1 MSALGTFLSSDNL
14 KHNYQFL
21 LQRVEQRTGINPRK
35 YPDMEKQFGAMASV
49 FANKMV
55 SNGAG
60 EHELANLATM
70 NNRLIDH
77 AANFFCDKIQSK
89 RSSTSGVAGA
99 NTGVGGQ
106 VSGATARIP
115 AQEARV
121 AGSYFNSEQ
130 GFTMLETNDDVSGAY
145 SQLVSDRNAALNKNS
160 RATFDMPVSV
170 ASRDAGR
177 ADNTPLNKQLK
188 NLLLERADLNQM
200 PSTGLGGNSGQGVG
214 GHPGI
219 GLLPFNIDDEVSHL
233 LSHEPGADLPLYQN
247 IMDLQSSASV
257 GERVK
262 ALEAER
268 QSSLFVN
275 SDPQQQQQPY
285 QQFQN
290 GLLSGTPDSFELNQ
304 RTQKLSGLPD
314 SFELNQRTQKRG
326 EQSAVM
332 PQLNTRAQTFNQQSE
347 LRDPAEL
354 YRLSADGE
362 QRLITDMTA
371 GTIGS
376 NDVRALAQPQLN
388 SFADNQLIER
398 LLAMQ
403 RDIQPKYAER
413 TNYIIINSLDRDWFN
428 TDETRYR
435 FRVNFRPNSSYT
447 GAGIQD
453 LYRNVT
459 SVELVNALIPQ
470 DCVNIPFDTR
480 VYIDILNF
488 PYLLLQIQEF
498 SDVFRGTNSHNDR
511 AFSVLVFDKQH
522 DSSVLSVDYISGTDT
537 IVQTAPKTQFYREYR
552 KTFYKYTPAYF
563 EKKVFFNQP
572 LASLPHMTINL
583 TTPAGEN
590 LYTDS
595 DVLTISRVA
604 TANLSVASNLEY
616 KPAVGYPGDV
626 LATWNNRQYIRIQTE
641 SAFSNKMFRLGDLIR
656 IQGFDCDSSL
666 SFSNARFNEFMNRES
681 GHYILNTDQC
691 NVSVPSTSAT
701 NQGYTSNLYIAPP
714 GELNSTNTGVNPNSY
729 YSNLVSSNPWVQAN
743 SKLININLQT
753 HLLFKINTR
762 EGDIAPLSKPINI

>member
-1 MSALGTFLSSDNL
+1 MSALGTFLSPDNL

-21 LQRVEQRTGINPRK
+21 QQRVEQRTGINPRR
-35 YPDMEKQFGAMASV
+35 YPDMEKQFGAMAAV

-55 SNGAG
+55 SNGAA

-70 NNRLIDH
+70 NNKLIDH

-89 RSSTSGVAGA
+89 K
-99 NTGVGGQ
+99 TGGL
-106 VSGATARIP
+106 SPSNATNARL
-115 AQEARV
+115 ASQEARV

-130 GFTMLETNDDVSGAY
+130 GFTMLESNDDVSGAY
-145 SQLVSDRNAALNKNS
+145 SQLVSDRNAALNKNARS
-160 RATFDMPVSV
+160 VFDMPVSV
-170 ASRDAGR
+170 ASRDA
-177 ADNTPLNKQLK
+177 AKSDTTPLNKQLK
-188 NLLLERADLNQM
+188 NLMLERADLNQQ
-200 PSTGLGGNSGQGVG
+200 PSTGTASSSIA
-214 GHPGI
+214 GHPGV
-219 GLLPFNIDDEVSHL
+219 GLLPFNIDDEVNQFL
-233 LSHEPGADLPLYQN
+233 IREPGADLPLYQN

-257 GERVK
+257 SERVK

-268 QSSLFVN
+268 QSSLLTDSPGFLSGVLD
-275 SDPQQQQQPY
+275 SY
-285 QQFQN
+285 ELN
-290 GLLSGTPDSFELNQ
+290 GL
-304 RTQKLSGLPD
+304 
-314 SFELNQRTQKRG
+314 TQKRG
-326 EQSAVM
+326 EQSVVQPM
-332 PQLNTRAQTFNQQSE
+332 TNTRAQTFNQQSE

-354 YRLSADGE
+354 YRLSSAGE
-362 QRLITDMTA
+362 QKLLGDMTA
-371 GTIGS
+371 GTIGT
-376 NDVRALAQPQLN
+376 NDVRAVAQPPFN
-388 SFADNQLIER
+388 SLADNQLIEK
-398 LLAMQ
+398 LLALQ

-435 FRVNFRPNSSYT
+435 FRVNFRPT
-447 GAGIQD
+447 DPEFKGAGIQD
-453 LYRNVT
+453 LYRNLT

-511 AFSVLVFDKQH
+511 AFSVLVYDKQH
-522 DSSVLSVDYISGTDT
+522 DSSVLSLDYISGTDT

-595 DVLTISRVA
+595 DVLKIKSVSLSNLAAVA
-604 TANLSVASNLEY
+604 TSLEY
-616 KPAVGYPGDV
+616 IAAVGYPNDSK
-626 LATWNNRQYIRIQTE
+626 ATWDTRQYIRIETE
-641 SAFSNKMFRLGDLIR
+641 TAFSNKMFRLGDLIR
-656 IQGFDCDSSL
+656 IQGFDCGTSTI
-666 SFSNARFNEFMNRES
+666 SNNKLNTFMNREA
-681 GHYILNTDQC
+681 GHYILNTDFC
-691 NVSVPSTSAT
+691 NVAIPNPAV

-714 GELNSTNTGVNPNSY
+714 GDLNATNTGVNAGSY
-729 YSNLVSSNPWVQAN
+729 YINSCTGNPWVQTN

-762 EGDIAPLSKPINI
+762 EGDIALLTKAMNI

>member
-35 YPDMEKQFGAMASV
+35 YPDMEKQFGAMATV
-49 FANKMV
+49 FVNKMV

-89 RSSTSGVAGA
+89 RGST
-99 NTGVGGQ
+99 TGV
-106 VSGATARIP
+106 SGNTSRTP
-115 AQEARV
+115 NQDARV

-145 SQLVSDRNAALNKNS
+145 SQLVSDRNSALNKNA

-188 NLLLERADLNQM
+188 NLMLERADLNQM
-200 PSTGLGGNSGQGVG
+200 PSTGFGANSGSGQGIV
-214 GHPGI
+214 GHPGV

-233 LSHEPGADLPLYQN
+233 LSHEPGSDLPLYQN

-257 GERVK
+257 SERVK

-268 QSSLFVN
+268 QSSLFIN
-275 SDPQQQQQPY
+275 SDQQQPT
-285 QQFQN
+285 
-290 GLLSGTPDSFELNQ
+290 GILSGT
-304 RTQKLSGLPD
+304 TD

-326 EQSAVM
+326 EQSVVL
-332 PQLNTRAQTFNQQSE
+332 PQQNTMAQTFNQQSE
-347 LRDPAEL
+347 LRDPNEL
-354 YRLSADGE
+354 YRLSADGT
-362 QRLITDMTA
+362 QGLIADMTA
-371 GTIGS
+371 GTIGT
-376 NDVRALAQPQLN
+376 NDVRALPHPN
-388 SFADNQLIER
+388 SNSLADNQLIER

-413 TNYIIINSLDRDWFN
+413 TNYIIVNSLDRDWFN

-453 LYRNVT
+453 LYRNIN

-470 DCVNIPFDTR
+470 DCVNIPFDSR

-511 AFSVLVFDKQH
+511 AFSVLVYDKQH
-522 DSSVLSVDYISGTDT
+522 DSSVLSLDYISGSDT

-572 LASLPHMTINL
+572 LASLPHMSINL

-595 DVLTISRVA
+595 DVLKISRVA
-604 TANLSVASNLEY
+604 TANLSVVATSLEY
-616 KPAVGYPGDV
+616 KAAVGYPGDV

-656 IQGFDCDSSL
+656 IQGFDCNAAL
-666 SFSNARFNEFMNRES
+666 SVSNARFNEFMNRES

-691 NVSVPSTSAT
+691 NVSIPSTSST

-729 YSNLVSSNPWVQAN
+729 YSNLVSSNPWVQTN

>member
-1 MSALGTFLSSDNL
+1 MSALNTFLSGDNL

-35 YPDMEKQFGAMASV
+35 YPDFEKQFGSMAHV

-55 SNGAG
+55 TNGAAD
-60 EHELANLATM
+60 HELNNLATM
-70 NNRLIDH
+70 NNKLIDH
-77 AANFFCDKIQSK
+77 AANFFCDKIQAK
-89 RSSTSGVAGA
+89 RAASGGVSGVGSQQQQSQE
-99 NTGVGGQ
+99 G
-106 VSGATARIP
+106 RI
-115 AQEARV
+115 

-130 GFTMLETNDDVSGAY
+130 GFTMLESNDDISGAY
-145 SQLVSDRNAALNKNS
+145 SQLVSGRNADLSKNA

-170 ASRDAGR
+170 ASRAAGN
-177 ADNTPLNKQLK
+177 ADNTPLTKQLK
-188 NLLLERADLNQM
+188 NLMLERADLNQQ
-200 PSTGLGGNSGQGVG
+200 SSQQYGVSQSSLTGA
-214 GHPGI
+214 GHPGV

-233 LSHEPGADLPLYQN
+233 LMHEPGADLPLYQN

-257 GERVK
+257 SDRVK

-275 SDPQQQQQPY
+275 TAGTNSVEPSGS
-285 QQFQN
+285 F
-290 GLLSGTPDSFELNQ
+290 LSGVTDSYELN
-304 RTQKLSGLPD
+304 RMA
-314 SFELNQRTQKRG
+314 QKRG
-326 EQSAVM
+326 EQSA
-332 PQLNTRAQTFNQQSE
+332 QLPMTNTRAQTFNQQSE
-347 LRDPAEL
+347 LRDPADL
-354 YRLSADGE
+354 YRLSSDGE
-362 QRLITDMTA
+362 QKLVANMTA
-371 GTIGS
+371 GTIGT
-376 NDVRALAQPQLN
+376 NDVRAQPQLN
-388 SFADNQLIER
+388 SLADNQLIEK

-413 TNYIIINSLDRDWFN
+413 TNYIVINSLDRDWFN
-428 TDETRYR
+428 TDETRYH

-522 DSSVLSVDYISGTDT
+522 DSSVLSLDYISGATDS
-537 IVQTAPKTQFYREYR
+537 IVQSTPKTQFYREYR

-572 LASLPHMTINL
+572 LASLPHMSINL

-595 DVLTISRVA
+595 DVLKITQVA
-604 TANLSVASNLEY
+604 TANLSNVSTGLEY
-616 KPAVGYPGDV
+616 TKAVGYPGDDSTV
-626 LATWNNRQYIRIQTE
+626 RAGRQYIRIQTE
-641 SAFSNKMFRLGDLIR
+641 SAFSNKIFRLGDLIR
-656 IQGFDCDSSL
+656 IQGFD
-666 SFSNARFNEFMNRES
+666 SNAALSVYNSRFNDFMNRES
-681 GHYILNTDQC
+681 GHYILNTDLC
-691 NVSVPSTSAT
+691 NVNIPNIAAV
-701 NQGYTSNLYIAPP
+701 NQGYTTNIYIAPP
-714 GELNSTNTGVNPNSY
+714 GDLNSTNTGVNPSTY
-729 YSNLVSSNPWVQAN
+729 YSNQVVSNPWVQTN
-743 SKLININLQT
+743 SKLINVNLQT

-762 EGDIAPLSKPINI
+762 EGDISPLNKAMNV

>member
-35 YPDMEKQFGAMASV
+35 YPDMEKQFGAMANV
-49 FANKMV
+49 FANKIV
-55 SNGAG
+55 SNGAA

-89 RSSTSGVAGA
+89 RGGA
-99 NTGVGGQ
+99 TGV
-106 VSGATARIP
+106 SGNTSRTP
-115 AQEARV
+115 NQDARV

-145 SQLVSDRNAALNKNS
+145 SQLVSDRNAALNKNA
-160 RATFDMPVSV
+160 RVTFDMPVSV

-188 NLLLERADLNQM
+188 NLMLERADLNQM
-200 PSTGLGGNSGQGVG
+200 PSTGNGVG
-214 GHPGI
+214 NGMGNGLGNGLGHPGV

-233 LSHEPGADLPLYQN
+233 LSHEPGSDLPLYQN

-257 GERVK
+257 SERVK

-268 QSSLFVN
+268 QSSLFIN
-275 SDPQQQQQPY
+275 SDTNQQPSGVSPTNNSIS
-285 QQFQN
+285 F
-290 GLLSGTPDSFELNQ
+290 LSGTTDSFELN
-304 RTQKLSGLPD
+304 L
-314 SFELNQRTQKRG
+314 RTQKRG
-326 EQSAVM
+326 EQSVM
-332 PQLNTRAQTFNQQSE
+332 QPQQNTMAQTFNQQSE

-354 YRLSADGE
+354 YRLSADGT
-362 QRLITDMTA
+362 QGLIADMTA
-371 GTIGS
+371 GTIGT
-376 NDVRALAQPQLN
+376 NDVRALAQPF
-388 SFADNQLIER
+388 SDNQLIER

-413 TNYIIINSLDRDWFN
+413 TNYIIVNSLDRDWFN

-453 LYRNVT
+453 LYRNIT

-522 DSSVLSVDYISGTDT
+522 DSSVLSLDYISGTDT

-656 IQGFDCDSSL
+656 IQGFDCNAAL
-666 SFSNARFNEFMNRES
+666 SVSNARFNEFMNRES

-729 YSNLVSSNPWVQAN
+729 YSNLVSSNPWVQTN

>member
-35 YPDMEKQFGAMASV
+35 YPDMEKQFGVMANV
-49 FANKMV
+49 FANKIV
-55 SNGAG
+55 SNGAA

-77 AANFFCDKIQSK
+77 AANFFCEKIQSK
-89 RSSTSGVAGA
+89 RGVGTSAQQVAGI
-99 NTGVGGQ
+99 
-106 VSGATARIP
+106 TARIP

-130 GFTMLETNDDVSGAY
+130 GFTMLESNDDVSGAY
-145 SQLVSDRNAALNKNS
+145 SQLVSDRNAALNKNA
-160 RATFDMPVSV
+160 RTTFDMPVSV

-188 NLLLERADLNQM
+188 NLLLERADLNQP
-200 PSTGLGGNSGQGVG
+200 PSTGNGMGNGLGNGL
-214 GHPGI
+214 GHPGV

-247 IMDLQSSASV
+247 IMDLQSLAPISD
-257 GERVK
+257 RVK

-275 SDPQQQQQPY
+275 SDPQQPT
-285 QQFQN
+285 
-290 GLLSGTPDSFELNQ
+290 GLLSGTPDSFELN
-304 RTQKLSGLPD
+304 R
-314 SFELNQRTQKRG
+314 RTQKRG
-326 EQSAVM
+326 EQPVLLT
-332 PQLNTRAQTFNQQSE
+332 QQNTRAQTFNQLSE
-347 LRDPAEL
+347 LRDPSEL

-362 QRLITDMTA
+362 NRLLADMTT
-371 GTIGS
+371 GTIGT
-376 NDVRALAQPQLN
+376 NDVRALAQPATN
-388 SFADNQLIER
+388 TFADNLLIER

-413 TNYIIINSLDRDWFN
+413 TNYIIVNSLDRDWFN

-435 FRVNFRPNSSYT
+435 FRVNFRPHSSYT

-453 LYRNVT
+453 LYRNIT

-511 AFSVLVFDKQH
+511 TFSVLVFDKQH

-595 DVLTISRVA
+595 DVLTIKQVD
-604 TANLSVASNLEY
+604 TANLSVVATSLEY
-616 KPAVGYPGDV
+616 KAAVGYPGDV
-626 LATWNNRQYIRIQTE
+626 LATWDKRQYIRIQTE
-641 SAFSNKMFRLGDLIR
+641 SAFSNKIFRLGDLIR
-656 IQGFDCDSSL
+656 VQGFDCNAAL
-666 SFSNARFNEFMNRES
+666 SVYNARFNEFMNRES

-691 NVSVPSTSAT
+691 NVSIPSTSST

-714 GELNSTNTGVNPNSY
+714 GELNSTNTGVNTNSY
-729 YSNLVSSNPWVQAN
+729 YSNLVSSNPWVQTN
-743 SKLININLQT
+743 SKLINVNLQT

>member
-1 MSALGTFLSSDNL
+1 L

-89 RSSTSGVAGA
+89 RNGIATGSAGGVPGT
-99 NTGVGGQ
+99 N
-106 VSGATARIP
+106 ARIP
-115 AQEARV
+115 TQEARV

-145 SQLVSDRNAALNKNS
+145 SQLVSNRNAALNKNA
-160 RATFDMPVSV
+160 RGTFDMPVSV

-177 ADNTPLNKQLK
+177 ADNTALNKQLK

-200 PSTGLGGNSGQGVG
+200 PSTGFGASSGSGQGIG
-214 GHPGI
+214 GHPGV

-233 LSHEPGADLPLYQN
+233 LSHEPGSDLPLYQN

-257 GERVK
+257 SERVK

-275 SDPQQQQQPY
+275 SDQQPTGIL
-285 QQFQN
+285 F
-290 GLLSGTPDSFELNQ
+290 GV
-304 RTQKLSGLPD
+304 PD

-326 EQSAVM
+326 EQPIVL
-332 PQLNTRAQTFNQQSE
+332 PQQNTRAQTFNQQSE
-347 LRDPAEL
+347 LRDPIEL
-354 YRLSADGE
+354 YRLSTDGA
-362 QRLITDMTA
+362 QGLIADMTS
-371 GTIGS
+371 GTIGT
-376 NDVRALAQPQLN
+376 NDVRALPYPN
-388 SFADNQLIER
+388 SNSLADNQLIER

-413 TNYIIINSLDRDWFN
+413 TNYIVINSLDRDWFN
-428 TDETRYR
+428 TDETRYH
-435 FRVNFRPNSSYT
+435 FRVNFRPT
-447 GAGIQD
+447 DPEFKGAGIQD

-470 DCVNIPFDTR
+470 DCVNIPFDSR

-511 AFSVLVFDKQH
+511 AFSVLVYDKQH
-522 DSSVLSVDYISGTDT
+522 DSSVLSLDYISGSDT

-572 LASLPHMTINL
+572 LASLPHMSINL

-604 TANLSVASNLEY
+604 TANLSAVATSLEY
-616 KPAVGYPGDV
+616 KAAVGYPGDV
-626 LATWNNRQYIRIQTE
+626 LTTWNDRQYIRIQTE

-656 IQGFDCDSSL
+656 IQGFDCNAVL
-666 SFSNARFNEFMNRES
+666 SVSNARFNEFMNRES

-691 NVSVPSTSAT
+691 NVSIPSTSST

-729 YSNLVSSNPWVQAN
+729 YSNLVSSNPWVQTN

>member
-1 MSALGTFLSSDNL
+1 MSALNTFLSNDNL

-35 YPDMEKQFGAMASV
+35 YPDFEKQFGYMAHV

-55 SNGAG
+55 SNGAAD
-60 EHELANLATM
+60 HELANLATM
-70 NNRLIDH
+70 NNKLIDH
-77 AANFFCDKIQSK
+77 AANFFCDKIQAK
-89 RSSTSGVAGA
+89 RAATGGVSGVGS
-99 NTGVGGQ
+99 Q
-106 VSGATARIP
+106 QQL
-115 AQEARV
+115 QEGRL

-130 GFTMLETNDDVSGAY
+130 GFTMLESNDDISGAY
-145 SQLVSDRNAALNKNS
+145 SQLVSGRNADLSKNA

-170 ASRDAGR
+170 ASRTAGN
-177 ADNTPLNKQLK
+177 ADNTPLTKQLK
-188 NLLLERADLNQM
+188 NLMLERADLNQQSSM
-200 PSTGLGGNSGQGVG
+200 QSGGPQSSLTGA
-214 GHPGI
+214 GHPGV

-233 LSHEPGADLPLYQN
+233 LMHEPGADLPLYQN

-257 GERVK
+257 SDRVK

-275 SDPQQQQQPY
+275 TNSVEPSMGGSGNDNSSRRY
-285 QQFQN
+285 
-290 GLLSGTPDSFELNQ
+290 LSGVTDSFDLN
-304 RTQKLSGLPD
+304 RMA
-314 SFELNQRTQKRG
+314 QKRG
-326 EQSAVM
+326 EQSSEIPVN
-332 PQLNTRAQTFNQQSE
+332 NTRAQTFNQQSE
-347 LRDPAEL
+347 LRNPTDL
-354 YRLSADGE
+354 YRLSSAGE
-362 QRLITDMTA
+362 QKLVASMTE
-371 GTIGS
+371 GTIGT
-376 NDVRALAQPQLN
+376 NDVRALAQPPLN
-388 SFADNQLIER
+388 SLADNQLIEKI
-398 LLAMQ
+398 LAMQ

-413 TNYIIINSLDRDWFN
+413 TNYIVINSLDRDWFN
-428 TDETRYR
+428 TDETRYH

-480 VYIDILNF
+480 IYIDILNF

-522 DSSVLSVDYISGTDT
+522 DSSVLSLDYISGATDS
-537 IVQTAPKTQFYREYR
+537 IVQSAPKTQFYREYR

-595 DVLTISRVA
+595 DVLKIAQVA
-604 TANLSVASNLEY
+604 TSNLSNVTTGLEY
-616 KPAVGYPGDV
+616 SKAVGYPGDASTV
-626 LATWNNRQYIRIQTE
+626 RADRQYIRIQTE

-656 IQGFDCDSSL
+656 IQGFDCNASL
-666 SFSNARFNEFMNRES
+666 SVYNGRFNDFMNRES
-681 GHYILNTDQC
+681 GHYILNTDYC
-691 NVSVPSTSAT
+691 NVAVPNIAAV
-701 NQGYTSNLYIAPP
+701 NQGYTTNIYIAPP
-714 GELNSTNTGVNPNSY
+714 GDLNATNTGVNPSTY
-729 YSNLVSSNPWVQAN
+729 YSNLVSSNPWVQTD

-762 EGDIAPLSKPINI
+762 EGDISPLNKAMNV